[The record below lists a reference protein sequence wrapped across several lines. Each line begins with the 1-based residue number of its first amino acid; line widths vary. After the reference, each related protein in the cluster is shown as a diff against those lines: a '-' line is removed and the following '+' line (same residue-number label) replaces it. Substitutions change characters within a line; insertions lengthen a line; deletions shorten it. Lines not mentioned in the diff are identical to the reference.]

1 MPMCVCVCECQYG
14 FTLLHDSCEN
24 GNLAATTLLLDR
36 GADVNVKNQVR
47 DTHTHTQFLILHT
60 ISTWHPHTRIYLLIS
75 IGPYLGPHVLELF
88 AHTHIRNAAFTLPV
102 LFCYTPRMSE
112 HMPMCVCVCFS
123 QYGYTPLHYSC
134 RNGHLGVTTL
144 LLDRGADVN
153 VAHTRTRD
161 IYVKHSRTYLIY
173 TAEVHSLVPH
183 ICLHMLCTLMMLSHI
198 EIGCVT
204 CRCAHTLTC
213 GTSDLSTP
221 THIYVYQ

>member
-1 MPMCVCVCECQYG
+1 MLELFALTHIRNDVFTLSVLFCYTPRIREQMPMCVCVCECQNGY
-14 FTLLHDSCEN
+14 TLLHDSCMN
-24 GNLAATTLLLDR
+24 GDLAATALLLDR
-36 GADVNVKNQVR
+36 GADVNVKDGVR
-47 DTHTHTQFLILHT
+47 GTHTHT
-60 ISTWHPHTRIYLLIS
+60 
-75 IGPYLGPHVLELF
+75 
-88 AHTHIRNAAFTLPV
+88 
-102 LFCYTPRMSE
+102 
-112 HMPMCVCVCFS
+112 HM
-123 QYGYTPLHYSC
+123 
-134 RNGHLGVTTL
+134 
-144 LLDRGADVN
+144 
-153 VAHTRTRD
+153 AHTRTRD